1 MSRLFSVEDKIVV
14 ITGGLGQ
21 LGLAYAGCLAG
32 EAARVALLDLATSSQ
47 FCREIWLK
55 TPTCDISRRT

>member
-32 EAARVALLDLATSSQ
+32 EAARVALLDLAP
-47 FCREIWLK
+47 
-55 TPTCDISRRT
+55 TPIRGGRDRAFFARGGPRRD